1 METGPKDRSR
11 YPTIG
16 THTRQRLLGAVAL
29 VVIVVIVVPELLTG
43 PRSPPPAGATPGQP
57 LRTVTIDLAAGERG
71 AIARAPPAAA
81 AGTEP
86 IAPATEPA
94 TAPATPATASAAAA
108 PSTTAAQSAAAPA
121 PAASAS
127 ATAASAAA
135 PVAVPDSGTPPA
147 SAPAAVA
154 AAAPAST
161 VKAAAAGAAPA
172 AAPVGSTADRGAAA
186 VAAGHGPPRPTAAAP
201 GAQGWVVQ
209 LGSFAGRDN
218 ATHLVTDLR
227 RKGYAAFVSE
237 YHGSGRVLYRVRVGP
252 EQDRGRVD
260 AIAQRLAREGY
271 RGSVAPQP

>member
-16 THTRQRLLGAVAL
+16 THTRQRLLGAVAM

-43 PRSPPPAGATPGQP
+43 PRSPPPTGATPGQP

-86 IAPATEPA
+86 
-94 TAPATPATASAAAA
+94 AA

-121 PAASAS
+121 PAANAS

-135 PVAVPDSGTPPA
+135 PVAVPESGAPPA
-147 SAPAAVA
+147 SAPAAEA

-161 VKAAAAGAAPA
+161 VKAAATGAAPA

-186 VAAGHGPPRPTAAAP
+186 VVAGHGPPRPTAGAP

>member
-16 THTRQRLLGAVAL
+16 THTRQRLLGAVAM

-43 PRSPPPAGATPGQP
+43 PRSPPPTGATPGQP

-86 IAPATEPA
+86 AALA
-94 TAPATPATASAAAA
+94 TAPSTPAT
-108 PSTTAAQSAAAPA
+108 
-121 PAASAS
+121 
-127 ATAASAAA
+127 A
-135 PVAVPDSGTPPA
+135 PVAVPESGTPPA
-147 SAPAAVA
+147 SAPAAAA

-161 VKAAAAGAAPA
+161 VQAAATGAAPA

-186 VAAGHGPPRPTAAAP
+186 VVAGHGPPRPTAGAP

-218 ATHLVTDLR
+218 AAHLVTDLR